1 MKKYNLAEDHREI
14 KKQIKEWELSLDNVI
29 DKLLSIGSSEGTS
42 IGLENALVT
51 YTKTLEDISNEMMA
65 INI

>member
-14 KKQIKEWELSLDNVI
+14 KKQIKEWELELDSIV
-29 DKLLSIGSSEGTS
+29 DKLLSMEVS
-42 IGLENALVT
+42 NALVT
-51 YTKTLEDISNEMMA
+51 YTNTLEDISNEMMA